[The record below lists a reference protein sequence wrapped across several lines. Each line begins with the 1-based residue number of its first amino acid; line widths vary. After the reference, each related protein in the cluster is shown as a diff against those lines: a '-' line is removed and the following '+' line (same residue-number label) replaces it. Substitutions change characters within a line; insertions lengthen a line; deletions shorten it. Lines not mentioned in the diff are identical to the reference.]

1 MNKLYILG
9 ALALSG
15 AHAYVNF
22 LPAKGAALA
31 PVLAAAAADTF
42 NAEGLSGT
50 YTYTYTGDC
59 LASSTLA
66 SLGLNNNYYQY
77 YSSALTAGTWAYAAA
92 ANTIT
97 YTAAAPAV
105 TSTTS
110 TSTLAF
116 TGCWHAHIYNWIA
129 MPSMSATGAVTSA
142 TNGFGS
148 AVCAYGYSMVGT
160 ATTDCAVSAIV
171 TTDFFVTT
179 GTLFKGGQYQSTD
192 LTITE
197 SGGSTTT
204 TILPVWGQ
212 HGPGYFAT
220 VVGTA
225 ITYSSTQVGLA
236 IIG

>member
-15 AHAYVNF
+15 ARAYVNF
-22 LPAKGAALA
+22 LPAAGTALS
-31 PVLAAAAADTF
+31 PVLAAGPADTF

-77 YSSALTAGTWAYAAA
+77 YSSALTAGTWAYSPA

-116 TGCWHAHIYNWIA
+116 TGCWHSHIYNWIA
-129 MPSMSATGAVTSA
+129 MPSMSASGAVTSA

-160 ATTDCAVSAIV
+160 ATTDCTVSAIV

-179 GTLFKGGQYQSTD
+179 GTLFKGGRYQSTD

-197 SGGSTTT
+197 SAGAST

-212 HGPGYFAT
+212 HGPGYFTT

-225 ITYSSTQVGLA
+225 ITQSSTQVGLS

>member
-22 LPAKGAALA
+22 LPTKGTALA
-31 PVLAAAAADTF
+31 PVIKAAAADTF
-42 NAEGLSGT
+42 NDLGMAGT
-50 YTYTYTGDC
+50 YAYTYTGDC

-77 YSSALTAGTWAYAAA
+77 YSAALTAGTWAYSPAATA
-92 ANTIT
+92 IE
-97 YTAAAPAV
+97 YTAASGGTPAV
-105 TSTTS
+105 TGSTTAI
-110 TSTLAF
+110 TVAY
-116 TGCWHAHIYNWIA
+116 TGCYHSHIYNWIA
-129 MPSMSATGAVTSA
+129 MPSMTAAGAVTSA

-160 ATTDCAVSAIV
+160 ATTDCTVSAIV
-171 TTDFFVTT
+171 TTDIFVTA
-179 GTLFKGGQYQSTD
+179 GTLFKGGQFQSTD

-197 SGGSTTT
+197 SAGAGTPQ
-204 TILPVWGQ
+204 ILPVWGQ
-212 HGPGYFAT
+212 HGPGYFTT

-225 ITYSSTQVGLA
+225 IA
-236 IIG
+236 A

>member
-22 LPAKGAALA
+22 LPVKGTPLTGVMA
-31 PVLAAAAADTF
+31 PSTTLELNDVGMA
-42 NAEGLSGT
+42 GT
-50 YTYTYTGDC
+50 YAYTYTGDC

-77 YSSALTAGTWAYAAA
+77 YSSALTAGTWAYAPAA
-92 ANTIT
+92 TTIT
-97 YTAAAPAV
+97 YTAAVTTGTPAPAV
-105 TSTTS
+105 VGTTAASTITV
-110 TSTLAF
+110 AY
-116 TGCWHAHIYNWIA
+116 TGCYHSHIYNWIA
-129 MPSMSATGAVTSA
+129 MPSMSAAGAVTSA

-171 TTDFFVTT
+171 TTDIFVTT
-179 GTLFKGGQYQSTD
+179 GTLFKGGRFQSTA

-197 SGGSTTT
+197 SAGGSTT
-204 TILPVWGQ
+204 IVPVWGQ
-212 HGPGYFAT
+212 HGPGYFTT

-225 ITYSSTQVGLA
+225 ITQ
-236 IIG
+236 

>member
-22 LPAKGAALA
+22 LAVKGTSLTAVDGPTSA
-31 PVLAAAAADTF
+31 F
-42 NAEGLSGT
+42 NAIGLAGT
-50 YTYTYTGDC
+50 YAYTYTGDC

-77 YSSALTAGTWAYAAA
+77 YSSALTAGTWAYSPAATA
-92 ANTIT
+92 IE
-97 YTAAAPAV
+97 YTAASGGTPAV
-105 TSTTS
+105 TGSTTAI
-110 TSTLAF
+110 TVAY
-116 TGCWHAHIYNWIA
+116 TGCYHSHIYNWIA
-129 MPSMSATGAVTSA
+129 MPSMTAAGAVTSA

-160 ATTDCAVSAIV
+160 ATTDCTVSAIV
-171 TTDFFVTT
+171 TTDIFVTA
-179 GTLFKGGQYQSTD
+179 GTLFKGGQFQSTD

-197 SGGSTTT
+197 SAGAGTPQ
-204 TILPVWGQ
+204 ILPVWGQ
-212 HGPGYFAT
+212 HGPGYFTT

-225 ITYSSTQVGLA
+225 IA
-236 IIG
+236 A

>member
-22 LPAKGAALA
+22 LPTKGTALA
-31 PVLAAAAADTF
+31 PVIKAAAADTF
-42 NAEGLSGT
+42 NDLGMAGT
-50 YTYTYTGDC
+50 YAYTYTGDC

-77 YSSALTAGTWAYAAA
+77 YSAALTAGTWAFAAGA
-92 ANTIT
+92 TTIQ
-97 YTAAAPAV
+97 YTALIPTGPTPAV
-105 TSTTS
+105 ESTVS
-110 TSTLAF
+110 TVTVAY
-116 TGCWHAHIYNWIA
+116 TGCYHSHIYNWIA
-129 MPSMSATGAVTSA
+129 MPSMSAAGAVTSA

-171 TTDFFVTT
+171 TTDIFVTT
-179 GTLFKGGQYQSTD
+179 GTLFKGGRFQSTA

-197 SGGSTTT
+197 SQGGSPQ
-204 TILPVWGQ
+204 IVPVWGQ
-212 HGPGYFAT
+212 HGPGYFTT
-220 VVGTA
+220 VAGTA
-225 ITYSSTQVGLA
+225 ITV
-236 IIG
+236 